1 MAIIFVM
8 THKQKHTYAEVLDG
22 LLNQQAYFLDYIK
35 STDFEEDDLIGLKLF
50 LESNNYDIIALK
62 KFVTPEPLVIKVKK
76 GNAINHLLK
85 MAAML
90 ILLITVGY
98 FIKIS
103 SSKNSGLEAYMIED
117 AGFKVWM
124 SANGSHVDL
133 LNGMNYYRNKN
144 YDEAL
149 SYFSKLPKSDTAIY
163 YSGISL
169 IKLNQ
174 LNEAEVFLIN
184 VSDESVY
191 KNKSIYY
198 LSVCYLFNNKKDEA
212 LELLHSTIFSDSI
225 LEGKRQQI
233 VVDFKNK

>member
-8 THKQKHTYAEVLDG
+8 TKQQKHSYAEVLDG
-22 LLNQQAYFLDYIK
+22 LLNQQAYFLYYIK
-35 STDFEEDDLIGLKLF
+35 STDFEEDDLTGLKLF
-50 LESNNYDIIALK
+50 LESNNYDVDALK
-62 KFVTPEPLVIKVKK
+62 NFVTPRPLVIKVKK
-76 GNAINHLLK
+76 GNAINYLLK

-103 SSKNSGLEAYMIED
+103 NSKNSGLETYMIED

-124 SANGSHVDL
+124 STNSSNVDL

-169 IKLNQ
+169 MKLNK

-191 KNKSIYY
+191 KNTSMYY
-198 LSVCYLFNNKKDEA
+198 LALCYIFNNKQKQGIQ
-212 LELLHSTIFSDSI
+212 IFSTNDFDNKEMECNRKLI
-225 LEGKRQQI
+225 LKDYL
-233 VVDFKNK
+233 VK

>member
-1 MAIIFVM
+1 M
-8 THKQKHTYAEVLDG
+8 TKQQKHSYAEVLDG

-50 LESNNYDIIALK
+50 LENNNYDIIALK
-62 KFVTPEPLVIKVKK
+62 KIVTPKPLVIKAKK
-76 GNAINHLLK
+76 GNAINYLLK

-103 SSKNSGLEAYMIED
+103 SSKNSVLETYMIED

-124 SANGSHVDL
+124 SASRSHVDL
-133 LNGMNYYRNKN
+133 INGMNYYRNKN
-144 YDEAL
+144 YDKAL
-149 SYFSKLPKSDTAIY
+149 SYFSKLPKSDTTNY

-169 IKLNQ
+169 IKLNK

-191 KNKSIYY
+191 KNKSMYY

-212 LELLHSTIFSDSI
+212 LKLLHATAFSDSI
-225 LEGKRQQI
+225 LEVKRKQI
-233 VVDFKNK
+233 LVDFKNK

>member
-8 THKQKHTYAEVLDG
+8 TKQQKHSYAEVLDG
-22 LLNQQAYFLDYIK
+22 LLNQQVYFLDYIK

-50 LESNNYDIIALK
+50 LENNNYEVDALK
-62 KFVTPEPLVIKVKK
+62 IFVTPKPLVIKVKK
-76 GNAINHLLK
+76 GNAVNYVLK

-103 SSKNSGLEAYMIED
+103 SSNNSVLETYMIED

-124 SANGSHVDL
+124 SANSSHVDL
-133 LNGMNYYRNKN
+133 INGMNYYRNKN
-144 YDEAL
+144 YDKAL
-149 SYFSKLPKSDTAIY
+149 SYFSKLPKSDTTNY

-169 IKLNQ
+169 MKLNK

-191 KNKSIYY
+191 KNKSMYY

-212 LELLHSTIFSDSI
+212 LKLLHATTFLDSI
-225 LEGKRQQI
+225 FEVRRQQI

>member
-8 THKQKHTYAEVLDG
+8 THKQKHNYAEVLDG

-50 LESNNYDIIALK
+50 LENNNYEVDALK
-62 KFVTPEPLVIKVKK
+62 NFVNPKPLVIKVKK
-76 GNAINHLLK
+76 GNAINNLLK

-103 SSKNSGLEAYMIED
+103 NSKNSGLETYMIED

-124 SANGSHVDL
+124 SASCSHVDL
-133 LNGMNYYRNKN
+133 INGMNYYRNKN
-144 YDEAL
+144 YDKAL
-149 SYFSKLPKSDTAIY
+149 SYFSKLPKSDTTNY
-163 YSGISL
+163 YTGISL
-169 IKLNQ
+169 MKLNK

-191 KNKSIYY
+191 KNKSMYY

-212 LELLHSTIFSDSI
+212 LKLLHATRFLDSI

-233 VVDFKNK
+233 LVDFKNK

>member
-1 MAIIFVM
+1 M
-8 THKQKHTYAEVLDG
+8 TKQQKHSYAEVLDG

-50 LESNNYDIIALK
+50 LERNNYDIIALK
-62 KFVTPEPLVIKVKK
+62 KFVTPKPLVIKVKK
-76 GNAINHLLK
+76 GNAVNYVLK

-90 ILLITVGY
+90 ILLIVVGY

-103 SSKNSGLEAYMIED
+103 SSKNSVLETYMIED

-124 SANGSHVDL
+124 STNSSNVDL

-169 IKLNQ
+169 IKLNE
-174 LNEAEVFLIN
+174 LNEAEVFFKN

-212 LELLHSTIFSDSI
+212 LELLHSTAFSDSI